1 MAKQRE
7 MQRREREDARVM
19 ISIELEMYAESKAH
33 GTVAIAILAARSVG
47 MTVRFWPFL
56 AIQTSITA
64 CRAGKITDCHE

>member
-7 MQRREREDARVM
+7 TQRRERKDERVM
-19 ISIELEMYAESKAH
+19 ISIELEIYAESKAH
-33 GTVAIAILAARSVG
+33 SSVAIAVLAARSVG

-64 CRAGKITDCHE
+64 C